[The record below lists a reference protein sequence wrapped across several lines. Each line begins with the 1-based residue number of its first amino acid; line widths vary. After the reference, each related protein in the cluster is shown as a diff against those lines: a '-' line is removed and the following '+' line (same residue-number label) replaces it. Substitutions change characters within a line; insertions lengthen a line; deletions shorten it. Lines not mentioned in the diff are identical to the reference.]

1 MNFKIFYS
9 NRSIKGSPYFNS
21 LILTPSEDE
30 SLYKMANKKVKSLLY
45 RGSRDGFGSSAFH
58 SRCDGKS
65 NTVTIILNDQNHVFG
80 GYTSV
85 AWLSSTSWLTDSSA
99 YLFSLRRGKSTSSE
113 KYLITQSQYA
123 IFGYSGYGPVFG
135 DGFDILICF
144 DANIKKCSHNTKSS
158 YEIPSTGYLAGASDS
173 NWLVTEIEVYQLE

>member
-1 MNFKIFYS
+1 MV
-9 NRSIKGSPYFNS
+9 
-21 LILTPSEDE
+21 
-30 SLYKMANKKVKSLLY
+30 NKNVKSLLY
-45 RGSRDGFGSSAFH
+45 RGTRDGFGSSAFH

-123 IFGYSGYGPVFG
+123 INGHNGSFGPY
-135 DGFDILICF
+135 FDDLEICS
-144 DANIKKCSHNTKSS
+144 DANINKCSTNTKES
-158 YEIPSTGYLAGASDS
+158 YAIPSTGYLAGASDS